1 MSIADASQASV
12 IPPLDPKAERRFSRV
27 LIANRG
33 EIAVRVVRACQDE
46 GLTSVAVYAEP
57 DRDALH
63 VKLADEAVALGG
75 ETAADSYLLIEKI
88 LDAAERSGADAV
100 HPGYGFLSENAD
112 FARAVDAAGLV
123 WIGPPPAAID
133 RLGDL
138 SLIHI

>member
-1 MSIADASQASV
+1 MTTTSGPQVTPASPDGRV
-12 IPPLDPKAERRFSRV
+12 RRFSRV

-75 ETAADSYLLIEKI
+75 ETAADSYLVIGKI
-88 LDAAERSGADAV
+88 LDRV
-100 HPGYGFLSENAD
+100 IRP
-112 FARAVDAAGLV
+112 
-123 WIGPPPAAID
+123 
-133 RLGDL
+133 
-138 SLIHI
+138 